1 MEYTHLSLSERN
13 LIQHFF
19 NYENLSISEIAKK
32 INRSK
37 STILRELKRNTFD
50 HFYVAEISSKKAFYH
65 RHNKCF
71 FQNLKYKDFS
81 KLFLRHYDK

>member
-37 STILRELKRNTFD
+37 STISRELKRNTFD
-50 HFYVAEISSKKAFYH
+50 HFYNAEIANKKAF
-65 RHNKCF
+65 
-71 FQNLKYKDFS
+71 
-81 KLFLRHYDK
+81 